1 MSRNFELLNQMG
13 KAVAFQPE
21 AEPRPVPAA
30 EVSSFLPSLPI
41 DGIARDEITKL
52 VHRTFLLA
60 GAEGPRRV
68 VFTSTESG
76 NGGTWVC
83 AHAGEMLASQVSRS
97 VCIVD
102 CNLQS
107 PSLHKQ
113 FMIENH
119 HGLADA
125 LQGDGPVRQYATHLR
140 HNLWLVSC
148 GASSESALGLLTSDR
163 MRRRV
168 AELSAEFDYVLFDVS
183 PLNSSNHGV
192 ILGHLTD
199 GVVIVL
205 KAHASRRDTTR
216 DTIQGLQASKV
227 KVLGAVLNQRT
238 FPIPERIYNRL

>member
-21 AEPRPVPAA
+21 AEPQPVPAA
-30 EVSSFLPSLPI
+30 EAPSFLPSLAI

-68 VFTSTESG
+68 VFTATESG

-83 AHAGEMLASQVSRS
+83 AHAAEMLASQVGRS

-102 CNLQS
+102 CNLKA
-107 PSLHKQ
+107 PALHKQ
-113 FMIENH
+113 FMVPNH

-125 LQGDGPVRQYATHLR
+125 LQGDGPIRQYATQLQR
-140 HNLWLVSC
+140 NLWLVSC
-148 GASSESALGLLTSDR
+148 GASCEGALGLLTSDR
-163 MRRRV
+163 MRRRI

-192 ILGHLTD
+192 VLGHLSD

-205 KAHASRRDTTR
+205 KAHATRRDSTR
-216 DTIQGLQASKV
+216 ETIQGLQASKV

-238 FPIPERIYNRL
+238 FPIPEKLYNRL

>member
-13 KAVAFQPE
+13 KGVAFQPE
-21 AEPRPVPAA
+21 PAPRPVPAA
-30 EVSSFLPSLPI
+30 DPSSFLPALEL
-41 DGIARDEITKL
+41 DGIAREEITKL

-83 AHAGEMLASQVSRS
+83 AHAGEILASQVGRS

-102 CNLQS
+102 CNLQG
-107 PSLHKQ
+107 PTLHRQ
-113 FMIENH
+113 FMVPNH

-125 LQGDGPVRQYATHLR
+125 LQGDDPIRQYATQLR
-140 HNLWLVSC
+140 PNLWLVSC
-148 GASSESALGLLTSDR
+148 GGPCESAVGLLTSER

-168 AELSAEFDYVLFDVS
+168 SELSVEFDYVLFDVAA
-183 PLNSSNHGV
+183 LNASNHGV
-192 ILGHLTD
+192 ILGNLAD

-205 KAHASRRDTTR
+205 KAHASRRDSTR
-216 DTIQGLQASKV
+216 ETIQGLQASRV

-238 FPIPERIYNRL
+238 FPIPEKIYNRL